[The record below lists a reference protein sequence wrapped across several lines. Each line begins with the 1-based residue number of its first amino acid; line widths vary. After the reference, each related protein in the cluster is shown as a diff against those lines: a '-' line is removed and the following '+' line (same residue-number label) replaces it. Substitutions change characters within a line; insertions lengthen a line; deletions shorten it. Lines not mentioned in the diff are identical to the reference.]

1 MTRSPPPHVPGN
13 LLEGSRHQS
22 IARVA
27 HTLVECA
34 NLELPRLDEGRNIEL
49 AICGHRRASLDG
61 YCPRILGFL
70 SLTGL

>member
-1 MTRSPPPHVPGN
+1 MTRSSPPHMSGN
-13 LLEGSRHQS
+13 LLEGSRHQG

-27 HTLVECA
+27 HALVQCA
-34 NLELPRLDEGRNIEL
+34 DLELPRLDEGRNIEL
-49 AICGHRRASLDG
+49 AICGHRGASLDG